1 MNEFTVP
8 ARNSK
13 IIRFDFR
20 KNNIK
25 KQTCMPVQ
33 NKVKISIFPV
43 VLFDRMTLSS
53 SRAGKRAR
61 TSVEREKGK

>member
-8 ARNSK
+8 AMNSK
-13 IIRFDFR
+13 IFRFNFR
-20 KNNIK
+20 KNKIN

-43 VLFDRMTLSS
+43 VLFDRMTSSS
-53 SRAGKRAR
+53 SRAGERAR
-61 TSVEREKGK
+61 TSVEREKRK